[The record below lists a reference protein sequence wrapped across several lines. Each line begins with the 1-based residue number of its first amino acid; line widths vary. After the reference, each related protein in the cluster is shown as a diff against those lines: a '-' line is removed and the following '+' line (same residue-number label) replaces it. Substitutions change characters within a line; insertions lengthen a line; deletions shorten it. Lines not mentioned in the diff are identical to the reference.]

1 MAEFSCWG
9 QNKFYL
15 WNFSRKHPPK
25 QFLLK
30 KIILEVDFKNT
41 PWYNE
46 SALRE
51 RATQAKNKK
60 QKKLKKS
67 LQNLLA
73 YGNIKV
79 P

>member
-1 MAEFSCWG
+1 M
-9 QNKFYL
+9 
-15 WNFSRKHPPK
+15 
-25 QFLLK
+25 
-30 KIILEVDFKNT
+30 VDFKNA